1 MLKPWVLL
9 LGALGLVVT
18 ACATP
23 PPNVSD
29 YRRQVPADYLGLVV
43 DSDLLSTSR
52 LDSEDKA
59 VAQEL
64 LKTYYDTEYSLRVYI
79 EALEANLA
87 ENEKLSKEYTTA
99 EAIVGG
105 IAGLSSIGVIFSTAA
120 IAIPITGVVWIGASQ
135 YIQHYEIDPQIK
147 KTERRLV
154 EAQSLLTL
162 FPDVEKLFNALAFAE
177 TYTEVHR
184 RFTKW
189 SAYVKNLEERTT
201 RFFAKVGGQQ
211 PAPEGHDHGTSPVT
225 PPSESPPAN

>member
-1 MLKPWVLL
+1 MLGLL
-9 LGALGLVVT
+9 LV

-23 PPNVSD
+23 PPKAGD
-29 YRRQVPADYLGLVV
+29 YRRQVPSDYLGLVV

-64 LKTYYDTEYSLRVYI
+64 LKTYYNTEYSLRVYI

-87 ENEKLSKEYTTA
+87 ENERLGNEYTTA

-105 IAGLSSIGVIFSTAA
+105 IAGLSSIGVIYATAA
-120 IAIPITGVVWIGASQ
+120 IAVPIAGVLWIGASQ

-147 KTERRLV
+147 KTDRQLV
-154 EAQSLLTL
+154 EAQRLLTL

-177 TYTEVHR
+177 TYSEVHR
-184 RFTKW
+184 RFIKW
-189 SAYVKNLEERTT
+189 SAYVKNLEERTS
-201 RFFAKVGGQQ
+201 RFFAKAGGQP
-211 PAPEGHDHGTSPVT
+211 PAPESHDPGTSPVT
-225 PPSESPPAN
+225 PPSESPSPN